1 MLLSALASTLLALAA
16 PASAAIF
23 TARPANSTIGRG
35 GEEFTL
41 KWMDDGKAPSLAD
54 IGVTRIDLCVGG
66 RTHNAVVQE
75 ITPGV
80 DLGKQANITFTVNP
94 SAGENGQYYLFKYTS
109 ASNNVV
115 DGKAYEQF
123 SARFF
128 MQNMTGSF
136 SSEQSALIAVAT
148 SGSIQQ
154 QPTQAVANT
163 VSVSKP
169 AAASASASASASKG
183 SGAEQLAVPA
193 ALAVAAGAVA
203 YLA

>member
-1 MLLSALASTLLALAA
+1 MLLSALATTLLALAS

-66 RTHNAVVQE
+66 RTNNAVVQE

-94 SAGENGQYYLFKYTS
+94 SIGENGQYYLFKYTS

-115 DGKAYEQF
+115 EGKAYEQF

-136 SSEQSALIAVAT
+136 SGEQSALIAAAT
-148 SGSIQQ
+148 SGSVQQ
-154 QPTQAVANT
+154 QPTQAVA
-163 VSVSKP
+163 VSVAPK
-169 AAASASASASASKG
+169 
-183 SGAEQLAVPA
+183 
-193 ALAVAAGAVA
+193 AGGVN
-203 YLA
+203 